1 MSPFD
6 NATVLAYNEDEVLM
20 FAKTDKP
27 LLVNPI
33 VHTVLPGETLVSISW
48 KYYGDS
54 GKWGQIALANDI
66 LNPFEGLNPGQQIY
80 VP

>member
-6 NATVLAYNEDEVLM
+6 NATVLAYDEDEVLI

-27 LLVNPI
+27 LLTNPTI
-33 VHTVLPGETLVSISW
+33 HTVLPGENLTSISW

-54 GKWGQIALANDI
+54 GNWAKIALANDI
-66 LNPFEGLNPGQQIY
+66 LNPFIELIPGQQIY
-80 VP
+80 IP